1 MFLFSFFFCVL
12 SFPNFTFF
20 VCCLLLF
27 FSFFLFYFE
36 IDWIVL
42 VMTGLCLIVELLA
55 RCPLIGVL
63 VVRRRGQGAGARGG
77 GDSLLRAR
85 FVVITGLLGV

>member
-1 MFLFSFFFCVL
+1 M
-12 SFPNFTFF
+12 
-20 VCCLLLF
+20 
-27 FSFFLFYFE
+27 
-36 IDWIVL
+36 
-42 VMTGLCLIVELLA
+42 MTGLCLIVELLA

-63 VVRRRGQGAGARGG
+63 VVRRRGQGAGGEGGG